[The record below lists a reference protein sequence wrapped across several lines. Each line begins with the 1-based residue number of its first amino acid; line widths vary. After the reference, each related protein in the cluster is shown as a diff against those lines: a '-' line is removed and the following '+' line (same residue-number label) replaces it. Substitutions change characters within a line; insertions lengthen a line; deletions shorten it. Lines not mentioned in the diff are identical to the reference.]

1 MNSLTLSC
9 TESVYYYTSSF
20 GIWSRQSKISAKDGA
35 VGDLFGSSVATNGN
49 YGLIGAKKDGNAG
62 ASAGIYTTNL
72 QKIIIKTIRLIFIM
86 KLLYYYRVGVCL

>member
-20 GIWSRQSKISAKDGA
+20 GIWSRQSKISAKDGV

-49 YGLIGAKKDGNAG
+49 NGLIGAKKDANGG
-62 ASAGIYTTNL
+62 ASAGIYV
-72 QKIIIKTIRLIFIM
+72 QRIFR
-86 KLLYYYRVGVCL
+86 K